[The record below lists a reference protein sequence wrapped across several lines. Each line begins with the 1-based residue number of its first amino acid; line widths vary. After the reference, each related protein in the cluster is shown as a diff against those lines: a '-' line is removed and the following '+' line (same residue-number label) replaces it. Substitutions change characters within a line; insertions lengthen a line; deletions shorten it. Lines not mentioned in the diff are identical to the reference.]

1 MSTQYW
7 SAPLIFLLDTLF
19 SLYIFCLL
27 LRFLFQWCGAD
38 YQNPLSQ
45 FLIRMT
51 HPPLSLL
58 RRFIPAM
65 GRVDSSALVLILLLQ
80 MLEGFLI
87 FLIQGGMPSFSVL
100 SIWSITQLIEL
111 TLNIYF
117 YAIIIR
123 ALLSWVG
130 PSVYNPAISLLFS
143 LTEPVMAT
151 SRRLLPITGG
161 IDLSP
166 IVVIMAI
173 QLIRMLILP
182 PLQNLALVLN

>member
-182 PLQNLALVLN
+182 PSRILH

>member
-1 MSTQYW
+1 
-7 SAPLIFLLDTLF
+7 
-19 SLYIFCLL
+19 
-27 LRFLFQWCGAD
+27 
-38 YQNPLSQ
+38 
-45 FLIRMT
+45 
-51 HPPLSLL
+51 
-58 RRFIPAM
+58 
-65 GRVDSSALVLILLLQ
+65 
-80 MLEGFLI
+80 
-87 FLIQGGMPSFSVL
+87 MPSFSVL

>member
-1 MSTQYW
+1 
-7 SAPLIFLLDTLF
+7 
-19 SLYIFCLL
+19 
-27 LRFLFQWCGAD
+27 
-38 YQNPLSQ
+38 
-45 FLIRMT
+45 
-51 HPPLSLL
+51 
-58 RRFIPAM
+58 M

-87 FLIQGGMPSFSVL
+87 FLIQGGIPSFSVL

>member
-80 MLEGFLI
+80 ILEGFLI

>member
-1 MSTQYW
+1 LSTQYW

>member
-7 SAPLIFLLDTLF
+7 SAPLIFLIDTLF
-19 SLYIFCLL
+19 SLYIFGLL
-27 LRFLFQWCGAD
+27 LRFLFQWSGAD

-65 GRVDSSALVLILLLQ
+65 GRVDTAAIVLMLLLQ
-80 MLEGFLI
+80 IIEGFLI
-87 FLIQGGMPSFSVL
+87 FLIQGGIPSFSVL
-100 SIWSITQLIEL
+100 SILAVTQLIEL

-130 PSVYNPAISLLFS
+130 PTVYNPAISLLFS
-143 LTEPVMAT
+143 LTEPVMAM
-151 SRRLLPITGG
+151 SRRLLPVTGG

-182 PLQNLALVLN
+182 PLQNLALILN

>member
-173 QLIRMLILP
+173 KLIRMLILP

>member
-100 SIWSITQLIEL
+100 SIWAITQLIEL

>member
-87 FLIQGGMPSFSVL
+87 FLIQGGIPSFSVL